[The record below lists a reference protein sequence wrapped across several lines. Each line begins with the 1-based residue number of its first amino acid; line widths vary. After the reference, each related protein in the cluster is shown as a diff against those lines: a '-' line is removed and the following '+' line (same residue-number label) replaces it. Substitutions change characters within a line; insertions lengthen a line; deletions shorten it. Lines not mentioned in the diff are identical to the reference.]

1 MTIDWMDGFNVTK
14 CPVVY
19 AQDLGSLCLKFV
31 KINNLTSYIDPWFA
45 QYIPSDYPVIFI
57 IEFQVLFDF
66 VSIVDI
72 SRQYFDWVLSW
83 ISDSG
88 HSLAST
94 EPQLT
99 QGGWGEHNSET
110 QGSTSLK
117 IPAPGSGWCLQFLRP
132 KLRTWCQLWC
142 TGNELTRQ
150 PFRKDFY
157 RNLLINLINRFSSR
171 SLQASS
177 EQ

>member
-1 MTIDWMDGFNVTK
+1 MINDWMDSFNVTK
-14 CPVVY
+14 CPVIY
-19 AQDLGSLCLKFV
+19 TQNLGSLCLKFV

-99 QGGWGEHNSET
+99 QGRWT
-110 QGSTSLK
+110 QLGDSRLNFSQD
-117 IPAPGSGWCLQFLRP
+117 P
-132 KLRTWCQLWC
+132 RTWLRLVSAVF
-142 TGNELTRQ
+142 TPKTSHLVPTLMY
-150 PFRKDFY
+150 RKW
-157 RNLLINLINRFSSR
+157 IN
-171 SLQASS
+171 QAAF
-177 EQ
+177 